1 MGKIPILTKEQET
14 VLGEIIKIKY
24 FKDNFYFTGGT
35 ALSLIYLQH
44 RYSEDIDFFSEKSFD
59 NQTIFTLMQDL
70 SKKLNFEI
78 QSDFKE
84 VVYIFNLTFKNRS
97 KLKVDFGYYP
107 YQRIEKGQLM
117 KNFKVDSLTDVAVNK
132 LLTIT
137 QRTDVKDFVDLYFLL
152 KKFTVW
158 TLMDEVKIKFRV
170 KLEPLL
176 VGGDFLKIEDFD
188 FLPKML
194 VPLTL
199 KELQEFYREQAK
211 KLGMKVVKK

>member
-24 FKDNFYFTGGT
+24 FKDNFYFSGGT
-35 ALSLIYLQH
+35 ALSLIYLKH
-44 RYSEDIDFFSEKSFD
+44 RYSEDIDLFSEKSFD
-59 NQTIFTLMQDL
+59 NQTIFTLMQGL
-70 SKKLNFEI
+70 SKKLHFEI

-84 VVYIFNLTFKNRS
+84 VVYIFNLTFKNNT

-107 YQRIEKGQLM
+107 YQKIEKEQLIES
-117 KNFKVDSLTDVAVNK
+117 FKVDSLIDIAVNK

-158 TLMDEVKIKFRV
+158 TLIDGVKVKFRV
-170 KLEPLL
+170 KLEPML

-194 VPLTL
+194 VPLNLDEL
-199 KELQEFYREQAK
+199 KVFYRDQAK